1 MFGQIAKYV
10 STRGGITEGQEA
22 FAVGFHGVHFYIV
35 RGYFTTSVISRV
47 HLSGFSEGDI
57 AELKLTRGYNFAL
70 KRDWLEATRALT
82 RLVRYL
88 RSGNAKIGI
97 LRAMVR
103 ARIPAVQQECKGTL
117 GSPLIKEAGTG

>member
-35 RGYFTTSVISRV
+35 RGYFTTDVISRV

-70 KRDWLEATRALT
+70 KRDWLEATRALV
-82 RLVRYL
+82 RLLRYL
-88 RSGNAKIGI
+88 LSGNAKIGVM
-97 LRAMVR
+97 RAASSR
-103 ARIPAVQQECKGTL
+103 RKLAVLPE
-117 GSPLIKEAGTG
+117 